1 MKAGNYFTQLPTWA
15 KGVLAI
21 GGLAIVAFVG
31 YKIYKKIQ
39 DQQGKGEEKDVIN
52 EIKQE
57 ERDLIQQ
64 GLKPT
69 FNDSVYESSANLIFQ
84 KLDGCELPTSEI
96 DVMNEVV
103 RVCQNKLDWAKL
115 VRAFGTRTVDDCG
128 WGGETPYS
136 LPTLLKDQLD
146 STVPIPLP
154 NAGKRYYALL
164 VTALDKKGIK
174 I

>member
-15 KGVLAI
+15 KGVLAV

-39 DQQGKGEEKDVIN
+39 DQQGKGDEKDVIN
-52 EIKQE
+52 EVKQE
-57 ERDLIQQ
+57 ERELIQQ
-64 GLKPT
+64 GLKPS

-84 KLDGCELPTSEI
+84 KLDGCEMSSSEL
-96 DVMNEVV
+96 DVMREVV

-115 VRAFGTRTVDDCG
+115 VRAFGTRTVDNCG
-128 WGGETPYS
+128 WGTGETAYS

-146 STVPIPLP
+146 STEVGGV
-154 NAGKRYYALL
+154 NNGKRYYAIL
-164 VTALDKKGIK
+164 VGALDKRGIK

>member
-1 MKAGNYFTQLPTWA
+1 MKADNYFSQLPIWA

-21 GGLAIVAFVG
+21 GGLAIFAFVG

-57 ERDLIQQ
+57 ERDLINQ

-84 KLDGCELPTSEI
+84 KLDGCEMPSSEL
-96 DVMNEVV
+96 DVMREVI
-103 RVCQNKLDWAKL
+103 RVCQNKLDWTKL
-115 VRAFGTRTVDDCG
+115 VRAFSTRTVDDCG
-128 WGGETPYS
+128 WGGETAYS

-146 STVPIPLP
+146 STEVGGV
-154 NAGKRYYALL
+154 NNGKRYYAIL
-164 VTALDKKGIK
+164 VGALDKKGIK